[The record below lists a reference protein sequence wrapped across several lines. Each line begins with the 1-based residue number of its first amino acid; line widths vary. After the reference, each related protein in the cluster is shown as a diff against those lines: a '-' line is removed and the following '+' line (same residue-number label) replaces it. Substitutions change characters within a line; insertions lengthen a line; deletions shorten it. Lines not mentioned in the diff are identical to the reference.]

1 MSDTNEQYN
10 PESLETTTSSRSA
23 VTSLKDRPDIERRRA
38 SELNATNL
46 TNRYSRANIS
56 DTALEM
62 SRNQDE
68 ERSLRTSN
76 AAVNLQDNEGS
87 TVTHRSS
94 RQSVSKSLRK
104 SVMTL
109 SSFSNLIRKSVTSF
123 GGNNLENKNDLDDQ
137 KIEVTYSDLND
148 AYKSDINFDNEDDEE
163 RNLERD
169 LRLSLERSSI
179 SQGRKNSITIESRNS
194 ERKSQVTLGGGRS
207 NSHVVRSR
215 LDNPECRRRTISE
228 CGEESNNRLLLDLE
242 EDEERAFSDTEVDN
256 MELELVCE

>member
-10 PESLETTTSSRSA
+10 PESLEKTTSQRSA
-23 VTSLKDRPDIERRRA
+23 VTSLKDRPDLEMRRT

-46 TNRYSRANIS
+46 TNRYSRANMS

-62 SRNQDE
+62 VRNQDE

-76 AAVNLQDNEGS
+76 AAVNLQDNEVS
-87 TVTHRSS
+87 MVTHRSS
-94 RQSVSKSLRK
+94 RQSVSKSVRK
-104 SVMTL
+104 SVMAL
-109 SSFSNLIRKSVTSF
+109 SSFSNLIRKSVTNF
-123 GGNNLENKNDLDDQ
+123 GGNNSGNNNDLDDQ
-137 KIEVTYSDLND
+137 KIEVTYSDLNE

-163 RNLERD
+163 RRELD

-215 LDNPECRRRTISE
+215 LDNPECRRRTTSE
-228 CGEESNNRLLLDLE
+228 CGEESNTRLLLDLE